1 MTPEEIT
8 SVVISPVNGNTKM
21 FYNDF
26 NDVSDVIS
34 NYGGNSS
41 TDLDGAHVIH
51 ADYTYEDYSG
61 SSYVLYY
68 KDGKYYEVHGSHCSC
83 FGLEDQW
90 EPEEVTI
97 VELMAMADRGTV
109 SVEALLNLH
118 KFLRAK
124 GQS

>member
-1 MTPEEIT
+1 LTPEEIT

>member
-1 MTPEEIT
+1 
-8 SVVISPVNGNTKM
+8 M

-61 SSYVLYY
+61 SSYVLYC